1 MTSRSELRS
10 RNASSVESIARSA
23 STRSGPEISTYGG
36 TPVVGAWMVTAS
48 TLSCRGDRLRAR
60 AGREAHSEGHLGRAR
75 QLEAEQAQP
84 GCNHGLLELEVL
96 GQLFKGQPQI
106 DGFAQLG
113 VLLGGPG
120 MALGDGGRSEERRVG
135 KECRSR

>member
-1 MTSRSELRS
+1 MTSRSESRS
-10 RNASSVESIARSA
+10 RSASSVESIARSA

-36 TPVVGAWMVTAS
+36 TPVVGACALWMVTAP
-48 TLSCRGDRLRAR
+48 TLSCRGDRLRAG
-60 AGREAHSEGHLGRAR
+60 AGQEARSERHLGRVR

-84 GCNHGLLELEVL
+84 GGDHGLLELEVL
-96 GQLFKGQPQI
+96 GQLSEGQPQI

-120 MALGDGGRSEERRVG
+120 LSLIHISEPTRPY
-135 KECRSR
+135 